1 MYNYCKLCE
10 YWVSWID
17 TQKLSPKV
25 RYSEPDITQVL
36 IISPGIGYIVNQ
48 ANHNKNLVLSI
59 IEFLRDWMVVHDE
72 NEKKHI

>member
-10 YWVSWID
+10 YWVSGID